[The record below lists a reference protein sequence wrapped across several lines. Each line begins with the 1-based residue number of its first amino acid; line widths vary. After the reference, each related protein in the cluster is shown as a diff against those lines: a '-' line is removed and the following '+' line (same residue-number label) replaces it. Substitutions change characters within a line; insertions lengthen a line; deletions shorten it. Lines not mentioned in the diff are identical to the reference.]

1 MQPAMNTARFGR
13 ILIVDDTTANLQ
25 LLTHLLTE
33 HGYTVYPASDGELA
47 LEFVRSILPDL
58 ILLDIRMPG
67 LDGYEVCRRLKA
79 DERTRSIP
87 IIFISILEN
96 EGDKVKGFQEGAV
109 DYITKPFQPE
119 EVLAR
124 VGTHLRL
131 RELTEHL
138 EQKVV
143 ERTEEL
149 RAANARLQAE
159 ITERKRMEAS
169 LRESEARLTEA
180 QRIGRIG
187 NWEWNFAENT
197 LWWSAET
204 YRIFDIKPQEF
215 GATFDSFINMVHPE
229 DRERVQTAIRDSLQ
243 NDTGAWRIDYRIALA
258 DGSVRFVHE
267 EAETLFDQDGRP
279 LKRLGVVHDITE
291 RKQAEQERL
300 AHLRFFEGMDRIN
313 LAIQGANNLEE
324 MMRDVLTAAYSIFK
338 CDQLFLL
345 YPCNPSAPTFRVV
358 AEVCNPEY
366 PGASCLNT
374 EIPVKPAQA
383 EMFGR
388 ILEGEIP
395 VVMMNPAGQWV
406 GSDAPRPDDHDLV
419 VPQSA
424 LVMALRP
431 KTGDSWM
438 FGLHQCSAPRVWTP
452 EEERFFQ
459 EIGRRLGD
467 ALTTL
472 LMFRD
477 LQESERR
484 YRMVFENSP
493 VSIWE
498 EDYSGVKALLDD
510 LKKMGIADIEA
521 YLRQHPQT
529 VRQCADLTKIVDV
542 NRAALTLHAAEN
554 KEDLLRGL
562 VDTFTPESFDAFRQ
576 ELVWVWKGETEKT
589 IDTSVKTL
597 AGEHRDVTVY
607 FSICPGYEETLAKV
621 LVSLV
626 DITGRKEAER
636 EREKLQ
642 EQFIQAQKMESV
654 GRLAGGVAHDFNNKL
669 GVIMGYTDMV
679 LNSTDQDQPLF
690 KYLMEIRKATESSAN
705 LTRQLLAFARK
716 QTISPVALDLNQTV
730 ESMLKMLR
738 RLIGED
744 ISLVWMPGAELW
756 PVNMDPTQIDQ
767 ILANLCVNARDAIA
781 GVGKVTIQTL
791 NIAFDEQYCAVH
803 ADAAP
808 GEYVQL
814 AVSDSGCGMDRE
826 TLNRLFEP
834 FFTTKGVGKGT
845 GLGLATVY
853 GIVRQNNG
861 FINVYS
867 EPGYGAT
874 FRIYLPR
881 HAVRPEQIRG
891 ERSVAPTARGRE
903 TILVVEDDAA
913 ILDLVKI
920 VLESLGYLVLAA
932 STPGEALRL
941 AKEHGGEIRLLLTDV
956 IMPEMTGLD
965 LANQLTILYPT
976 LRLLF
981 MSGYTGNIIA
991 HHGVLDENVNFIQ
1004 KPFSSQG
1011 LAAKVREILDREAG
1025 N

>member
-1 MQPAMNTARFGR
+1 MDTEMKPARFGK

-67 LDGYEVCRRLKA
+67 MDGFEVCRRLKA
-79 DERTRSIP
+79 DERTCSIP

-96 EGDKVKGFQEGAV
+96 EHDKVKGFQEGAV

-124 VGTHLRL
+124 VGTHIRL

-149 RAANARLQAE
+149 HAANARLQTE
-159 ITERKRMEAS
+159 ITERKRMETS

-180 QRIGRIG
+180 QRIGKIG
-187 NWEWNFAENT
+187 NWEWNVPEDT

-204 YRIFDIKPQEF
+204 YRIFAINPQEF
-215 GATFDSFINMVHPE
+215 GAAFESFINVVHPD
-229 DRERVQTAIRDSLQ
+229 DRERVQTAVRDALQ
-243 NDTGAWRIDYRIALA
+243 NDSGTWRIDYRISLA
-258 DGSVRFVHE
+258 DGGVRFVHE
-267 EAETLFDQDGRP
+267 EAETVFDQDGRP
-279 LKRLGVVHDITE
+279 LKRLGIVQDITE
-291 RKQAEQERL
+291 RKRAEEERL

-313 LAIQGANNLEE
+313 RAVQGASNLEE
-324 MMRDVLTAAYSIFK
+324 VMHDVLTTVYSIFN

-358 AEVCNPEY
+358 AEVCKPEY
-366 PGASCLNT
+366 PGYSRLNT
-374 EIPVKPAQA
+374 EIPVNPVQA

-388 ILEGEIP
+388 ILNSEIP
-395 VVMMNPAGQWV
+395 VVLMDPAVQWV
-406 GSDAPRPDDHDLV
+406 RSENPILDDRDLV
-419 VPQSA
+419 IPQST
-424 LVMALRP
+424 LVMALSP

-472 LMFRD
+472 LMCRN

-498 EDYSGVKALLDD
+498 EDFSGVKTLLDD
-510 LKKMGIADIEA
+510 LKKTGIVDIEA
-521 YLRQHPQT
+521 YLIQNPDT
-529 VRQCADLTKIVDV
+529 VRHCAELVRIVEV
-542 NRAALTLHAAEN
+542 NKAALDLHAAGN
-554 KEDLLRGL
+554 KEELLRGL
-562 VDTFTPESFDAFRQ
+562 AATFTPESFDAFRQ
-576 ELVWVWKGETEKT
+576 ELVCVWMKETEVT
-589 IDTSVKTL
+589 IDTCVKTL

-607 FSICPGYEETLAKV
+607 FSVCPGYEETLNKV

-669 GVIMGYTDMV
+669 GVIMGYTDMA
-679 LNSTDQDQPLF
+679 LSKMDEAEPLF

-744 ISLVWMPGAELW
+744 ISLIWMPGVELW

-791 NIAFDEQYCAVH
+791 NIAFDERYCAVH

-814 AVSDSGCGMDRE
+814 AVSDSGCGMDSE
-826 TLNRLFEP
+826 TLSRLFEP
-834 FFTTKGVGKGT
+834 FFTTKGLGKGT

-881 HAVRPEQIRG
+881 HAVSPEQIR
-891 ERSVAPTARGRE
+891 EECSVTPTARGQE

-913 ILDLVKI
+913 ILTLVKI
-920 VLESLGYLVLAA
+920 VLESLGYLVLVA

-941 AKEHGGEIRLLLTDV
+941 AQEHSGEICLLLTDV
-956 IMPEMTGLD
+956 IMPEMTGRD
-965 LANQLTILYPT
+965 LANQLSLLYPT

-1004 KPFSSQG
+1004 KPFTSQG
-1011 LAAKVREILDREAG
+1011 LATKVREILDREAG